1 MESLEKFISCQ
12 YKLSK
17 SSKFTMEKLTLPALL
32 QTINENPSINGLIQS
47 SPICHKIFDPDLKL
61 QFMSNSGV
69 CALQIKNIEDFYGQP
84 FPPDSAPKITR
95 EIIIE
100 HMHRAAKGETTT
112 AEYHFNV
119 DGKAIWYRTSFSPF
133 FCPDGILMYVRADS
147 MDITSMKIAE
157 KNILSAKEEA
167 EKANAAKSE
176 FLSRMSH
183 ELRTPMNAIL
193 GFGQLMELDDRE
205 PLTQPQEMR
214 LNEILKGGNHLL
226 ALINEVLD
234 LSRIESNQ
242 FTLSI
247 ENVKLQEV
255 LEETLNLILPM
266 AQQNNISI
274 ENKLQGDNFVLADR
288 TKLKQV
294 LLNLLS
300 NAIKYNSDNGSV
312 ALDSYATPKGKVRI
326 SVKDTGTGLSLQQQ
340 KSIFEP
346 FNRLDVDQTEIEGT
360 GIGLTITQRLVEH
373 MNGSIE
379 VESKEGQGSTF
390 ILQFPEGKEIKL
402 MSTPKEFVAMPPE
415 LNSNGDQYKLLYVE
429 DNPANLSL
437 VQQILKNRDDICL
450 LSAPQAQIGIDL
462 ARAHLPDLILM
473 DINLPEMDGIEAFRR
488 LSAFEE
494 TRNIPV
500 IAVSANAM
508 ESDVKKALKS
518 GFKAYIKKPFDLKLF
533 MQEIDGFLL
542 KEEMATQ

>member
-1 MESLEKFISCQ
+1 
-12 YKLSK
+12 
-17 SSKFTMEKLTLPALL
+17 
-32 QTINENPSINGLIQS
+32 
-47 SPICHKIFDPDLKL
+47 
-61 QFMSNSGV
+61 
-69 CALQIKNIEDFYGQP
+69 
-84 FPPDSAPKITR
+84 
-95 EIIIE
+95 
-100 HMHRAAKGETTT
+100 
-112 AEYHFNV
+112 
-119 DGKAIWYRTSFSPF
+119 
-133 FCPDGILMYVRADS
+133 